1 MGLRF
6 IYGRSGTGKSEYCFN
21 EISKIIDGPNKI
33 YIITPEQ
40 FSFTAEKKLLEVVNR
55 KAVIN
60 AEVLTFNRMAYRV
73 INEAGKDEKQP
84 ISDSGKA
91 MIIYDIIEKKLSELK
106 FMGKNYQNIEVASKI
121 ITELKKHNIKVSD
134 ILNARNDITDI
145 YLQTKLND
153 IYIIYSEFENQIQN
167 KFLDEND
174 LLTILARKLDEVE
187 TFKNTVIYIDEFIG
201 FTTQEY
207 NVIKKLIEQA
217 EQVNITICTDSLEE
231 TQNKDSDIFY
241 ANKKTVQR
249 LLKLVKKQEIEEPV
263 FMENIYRFKT
273 DELKHLEKNI
283 FKMPY
288 EVYNNKVDNINL
300 FLALNQYSEI
310 EHAASEI
317 LKLVRDNNYRYKEIS
332 VITKNIGIYSSL
344 IKAIFAKYNI
354 PVFIDEKKQLN
365 QNILVKYIIAILDV
379 FSKNWSFESVINY
392 VKIGF
397 CSISQEEIFIL
408 ENYCKKYGIKYS
420 KWYVKD
426 WDFGE
431 EDSEKLNH
439 LNDIRRIVVNPLLEL
454 KNNFT
459 KLKNAKE
466 ICRNIYEF
474 LEKNNIKNQ
483 LLQKAEDNPELLEE
497 YILCWNIV
505 IKILDE
511 ITNIFNEETIN
522 FEKFLKLIKIAF
534 SENGLGRIPSYN
546 DQVIVGDIDRTKTHK
561 VKALFIIGLNDGLFT
576 NINKDEGFIDDLD
589 RESIKKYGIEL
600 ASTTIEKIYENNFNI
615 YKVFTA
621 SEEKLYLS
629 YSSSNSDGTSLKPS
643 EYITKIKKIFKLI
656 EEKSDIIKKEDLI
669 TNKESTFEELL
680 LNIRKF
686 EDGVE
691 ISPLWFEVYN
701 IYKNNENWN
710 IKLQHAIQALSRT
723 NTPENLDRE
732 NIQKLYGDI
741 LKTSISKLEQY
752 KKCPFSYY
760 LKYGLKLDDKN
771 TFKIEALDTGT
782 FMHEIIDEFFCIV
795 EEREISIKEISENQV
810 REIIDEII
818 NEKLQL
824 NKNYIFTST
833 AKYKILSS
841 RLKKLINK
849 SMKYIIETLKQSDFE
864 VFGTEIE
871 FKSGKDYSPIV
882 INTADGSKIEI
893 TGKID
898 RVDIAENQ
906 DGKFLRIIDY
916 KSSIKDIDLND
927 IMYGIQIQLI
937 TYLDVISRKEKTTPA
952 GILYF
957 NLIEPVI
964 KANKNIKEEELEN
977 EIRKQFK
984 MKGLILADV
993 KVAKMMDKNLEKGYS
1008 KIIPAYIDSNDNISQ
1023 KLSSSITKEQFEIL
1037 QKYVIKTIKEIS
1049 KEILNGKIDI
1059 KPYYKNKKTACEF
1072 CSYKSI
1078 CKFDSNNKDN
1088 NYNYLTKLKD
1098 EEIWEK
1104 IKEGENS

>member
-1 MGLRF
+1 M
-6 IYGRSGTGKSEYCFN
+6 
-21 EISKIIDGPNKI
+21 
-33 YIITPEQ
+33 
-40 FSFTAEKKLLEVVNR
+40 
-55 KAVIN
+55 
-60 AEVLTFNRMAYRV
+60 
-73 INEAGKDEKQP
+73 
-84 ISDSGKA
+84 
-91 MIIYDIIEKKLSELK
+91 
-106 FMGKNYQNIEVASKI
+106 
-121 ITELKKHNIKVSD
+121 
-134 ILNARNDITDI
+134 
-145 YLQTKLND
+145 
-153 IYIIYSEFENQIQN
+153 
-167 KFLDEND
+167 
-174 LLTILARKLDEVE
+174 
-187 TFKNTVIYIDEFIG
+187 
-201 FTTQEY
+201 
-207 NVIKKLIEQA
+207 
-217 EQVNITICTDSLEE
+217 
-231 TQNKDSDIFY
+231 
-241 ANKKTVQR
+241 
-249 LLKLVKKQEIEEPV
+249 
-263 FMENIYRFKT
+263 
-273 DELKHLEKNI
+273 
-283 FKMPY
+283 
-288 EVYNNKVDNINL
+288 
-300 FLALNQYSEI
+300 
-310 EHAASEI
+310 
-317 LKLVRDNNYRYKEIS
+317 
-332 VITKNIGIYSSL
+332 
-344 IKAIFAKYNI
+344 
-354 PVFIDEKKQLN
+354 
-365 QNILVKYIIAILDV
+365 
-379 FSKNWSFESVINY
+379 
-392 VKIGF
+392 
-397 CSISQEEIFIL
+397 
-408 ENYCKKYGIKYS
+408 
-420 KWYVKD
+420 
-426 WDFGE
+426 
-431 EDSEKLNH
+431 
-439 LNDIRRIVVNPLLEL
+439 
-454 KNNFT
+454 
-459 KLKNAKE
+459 
-466 ICRNIYEF
+466 
-474 LEKNNIKNQ
+474 
-483 LLQKAEDNPELLEE
+483 
-497 YILCWNIV
+497 
-505 IKILDE
+505 
-511 ITNIFNEETIN
+511 
-522 FEKFLKLIKIAF
+522 
-534 SENGLGRIPSYN
+534 
-546 DQVIVGDIDRTKTHK
+546 
-561 VKALFIIGLNDGLFT
+561 
-576 NINKDEGFIDDLD
+576 
-589 RESIKKYGIEL
+589 
-600 ASTTIEKIYENNFNI
+600 
-615 YKVFTA
+615 
-621 SEEKLYLS
+621 
-629 YSSSNSDGTSLKPS
+629 
-643 EYITKIKKIFKLI
+643 
-656 EEKSDIIKKEDLI
+656 
-669 TNKESTFEELL
+669 
-680 LNIRKF
+680 
-686 EDGVE
+686 E

-1049 KEILNGKIDI
+1049 KEILNGNIAL
-1059 KPYYKNKKTACEF
+1059 KPYNKNGKKPCEY
-1072 CSYKSI
+1072 CSYKAI
-1078 CKFDSNNKDN
+1078 CGFNPRLCGN
-1088 NYNYLTKLKD
+1088 NYNYIDKKTKDDIILKMKK
-1098 EEIWEK
+1098 EI
-1104 IKEGENS
+1104 